1 MGWSPHINTS
11 TQTLTNNVPNVGYE
25 VMGQNFVY
33 ANYPVHSLYTHFM
46 YKKRQTPTGADA
58 SFDYWDLYITRK
70 DYDNTWLDISN
81 SVGGVIKYKSGT
93 WSDHGTS
100 SPNSVS
106 LSGTTVTLSQSG
118 IWGTFTSPYPSGP
131 TVTQTRTAHSGI
143 IPSAVDFTIRNP
155 SPGDFYTKTG
165 AGKFKIK
172 FLDQNEP
179 ATYVLRVTWTTLTG
193 TIEDTQIITQGSGD
207 IELEYTGTS
216 PSNTPVYGPI
226 TLQIDQAIYNN
237 GQQYIANTIFK
248 TFTYHETGPF
258 TASFSPDFGL
268 PGQSVNVIVAD
279 TNPFPDETS
288 HFWYR
293 GFDGTVH
300 ANDHNFHIDASGTTT
315 GTTTFTST
323 HGNYNLYKGTR
334 YDTSSL
340 LATANYDTNYVA
352 TTTSNGG
359 GKPDRYPLIMTN
371 LFNRNRSLYSIGMT
385 HKDTWDLFL

>member
-1 MGWSPHINTS
+1 MSNIHTSGYFFEVENFGGWNNGVSKFYYYQTVNTNEHIYSFSYNGATITPNSNYETIVYKTNQSAWFDYDGS
-11 TQTLTNNVPNVGYE
+11 TNPFSLTT
-25 VMGQNFVY
+25 
-33 ANYPVHSLYTHFM
+33 ANGIT
-46 YKKRQTPTGADA
+46 TGTDNTGA
-58 SFDYWDLYITRK
+58 
-70 DYDNTWLDISN
+70 
-81 SVGGVIKYKSGT
+81 VIMKWGHSGYPDPT
-93 WSDHGTS
+93 I
-100 SPNSVS
+100 VS
-106 LSGTTVTLSQSG
+106 
-118 IWGTFTSPYPSGP
+118 SGP
-131 TVTQTRTAHSGI
+131 TVTSGRVARSGSIPLATA
-143 IPSAVDFTIRNP
+143 FTVRFP
-155 SPGDFYTKTG
+155 TMTKTDSQRI
-165 AGKFKIK
+165 KIQWY
-172 FLDQNEP
+172 DQNEP
-179 ATYVLRVTWTTLTG
+179 NTGYNMTVTWQTASG
-193 TIEDTQIITQGSGD
+193 EHSSTQAITQGSGD
-207 IELEYTGTS
+207 IYLDFILSAQAFQIKNGLVKLQIS
-216 PSNTPVYGPI
+216 IPVY
-226 TLQIDQAIYNN
+226 YN
-237 GQQYIANTIFK
+237 GLLYGADAIFK

-288 HFWYR
+288 QFWFR

-340 LATANYDTNYVA
+340 LATANYDTNYVT

>member
-1 MGWSPHINTS
+1 MTTPTLLPAVAGSYQGNYDYRLRQTTS
-11 TQTLTNNVPNVGYE
+11 THAIYDGWVTNQSRWIGATHTNLSIKVGID
-25 VMGQNFVY
+25 
-33 ANYPVHSLYTHFM
+33 AN
-46 YKKRQTPTGADA
+46 A
-58 SFDYWDLYITRK
+58 SDY
-70 DYDNTWLDISN
+70 N
-81 SVGGVIKYKSGT
+81 T
-93 WSDHGTS
+93 WSDNGS
-100 SPNSVS
+100 SDPATVVVVGNNIQLLNGSNGLIYEFVKPTTASWIS
-106 LSGTTVTLSQSG
+106 L
-118 IWGTFTSPYPSGP
+118 P

-143 IPSAVDFTIRNP
+143 IPSAVGFTIRNP

-179 ATYVLRVTWTTLTG
+179 GTYVLRVTWTTLTG
-193 TIEDTQIITQGSGD
+193 TIEDSQVITQGSGD

-226 TLQIDQAIYNN
+226 TLQIDQTIYNN

-258 TASFSPDFGL
+258 TASFSPNFGL
-268 PGQSVNVIVAD
+268 PGQSVNVIVTD

>member
-1 MGWSPHINTS
+1 MSHSLSSPRAIGDWINCSASPLTWNGTNYTLQRTGGSMKYTS
-11 TQTLTNNVPNVGYE
+11 NDGTAAIWTYCNSTGGNSPSNDTVKRLAAGYWEDGPGSRPNGNNNLRESNNVLFVTHGSNHTENVWG
-25 VMGQNFVY
+25 
-33 ANYPVHSLYTHFM
+33 
-46 YKKRQTPTGADA
+46 
-58 SFDYWDLYITRK
+58 FDDPY
-70 DYDNTWLDISN
+70 DIS
-81 SVGGVIKYKSGT
+81 
-93 WSDHGTS
+93 
-100 SPNSVS
+100 
-106 LSGTTVTLSQSG
+106 
-118 IWGTFTSPYPSGP
+118 SGP

-179 ATYVLRVTWTTLTG
+179 ATYNLRVTWTTLTG
-193 TIEDTQIITQGSGD
+193 TIEDTQVITQGSGD

-268 PGQSVNVIVAD
+268 PGQSVNVIVTD

-385 HKDTWDLFL
+385 HKDKWDLFL

>member
-1 MGWSPHINTS
+1 MTFPSAIVNTS
-11 TQTLTNNVPNVGYE
+11 GSYASSSTDFSLSTESTSTKKFYELDGDTTKSKGIVFVENNSSNTELHVNYQFGSFPDTGVPNY
-25 VMGQNFVY
+25 F
-33 ANYPVHSLYTHFM
+33 
-46 YKKRQTPTGADA
+46 K
-58 SFDYWDLYITRK
+58 ITR
-70 DYDNTWLDISN
+70 
-81 SVGGVIKYKSGT
+81 
-93 WSDHGTS
+93 
-100 SPNSVS
+100 
-106 LSGTTVTLSQSG
+106 SGTTTTPHTAAEIQINDVIELWDNSNLNTHFGGFTVTGSMIFG
-118 IWGTFTSPYPSGP
+118 SGP

-179 ATYVLRVTWTTLTG
+179 ATYVLRVTWTTLNG

>member
-1 MGWSPHINTS
+1 MKYTSNDGTAAIWTYCNSTGGNSPSSDTVKRLAAGYWEDGPGSRPSGNNNLRES
-11 TQTLTNNVPNVGYE
+11 NNVLFVTHGSNHTENVWG
-25 VMGQNFVY
+25 
-33 ANYPVHSLYTHFM
+33 
-46 YKKRQTPTGADA
+46 
-58 SFDYWDLYITRK
+58 FDDPY
-70 DYDNTWLDISN
+70 DIS
-81 SVGGVIKYKSGT
+81 
-93 WSDHGTS
+93 
-100 SPNSVS
+100 
-106 LSGTTVTLSQSG
+106 
-118 IWGTFTSPYPSGP
+118 SGP

-334 YDTSSL
+334 YDTSNL

-371 LFNRNRSLYSIGMT
+371 LFNRNRSIYSIGMT

>member
-1 MGWSPHINTS
+1 MSYSGAAFGTVGHL
-11 TQTLTNNVPNVGYE
+11 LTNT
-25 VMGQNFVY
+25 
-33 ANYPVHSLYTHFM
+33 NY
-46 YKKRQTPTGADA
+46 
-58 SFDYWDLYITRK
+58 
-70 DYDNTWLDISN
+70 
-81 SVGGVIKYKSGT
+81 
-93 WSDHGTS
+93 TS
-100 SPNSVS
+100 SPYTGSGDNYFCVSATSTLYVYRKDTNGSQTGTNAGHDIKYNVTADEWRDGSSNNWPMYFGSTNSNGAS
-106 LSGTTVTLSQSG
+106 SITPNGSATVLHLFHTYNNTNYLFSVNTNLPS
-118 IWGTFTSPYPSGP
+118 SGP

-193 TIEDTQIITQGSGD
+193 TIEDTQTITQGSGD

-237 GQQYIANTIFK
+237 GQQYIANTTFK

-268 PGQSVNVIVAD
+268 PGQSVNVIVTD